1 MTGVFEVL
9 GGDHAVVKRML
20 DALESSPG
28 NSAGANGAVLA
39 ARKAVTERLVMDSW
53 QP

>member
-20 DALESSPG
+20 D
-28 NSAGANGAVLA
+28 V
-39 ARKAVTERLVMDSW
+39 RLVMDSW